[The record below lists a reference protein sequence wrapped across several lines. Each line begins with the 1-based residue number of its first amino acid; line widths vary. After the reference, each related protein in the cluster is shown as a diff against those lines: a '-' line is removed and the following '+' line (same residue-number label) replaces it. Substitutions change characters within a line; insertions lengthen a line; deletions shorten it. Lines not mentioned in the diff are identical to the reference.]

1 MSKHNGESLF
11 GAFRTNLY
19 VYLTVRAG
27 FVLVVG
33 SASRASSAI
42 CKINYSTKK
51 LLQIT
56 LT

>member
-11 GAFRTNLY
+11 GAFLTNLY

-56 LT
+56 ST